1 MKKLFFVII
10 FLLSFSGFAQNSKK
24 TYTLHLGEIDND
36 TLVYEME
43 LYDNFTFVNRKYSK
57 KISDT
62 TNDYKNW
69 MVEIRKGTFKKEKGF
84 FRLTQIDG
92 DQSMNDSLIKIVFRQ
107 IWFYS
112 CPDEK
117 GKVRHC
123 RSITYHRVD

>member
-1 MKKLFFVII
+1 MKRLYIFILLII
-10 FLLSFSGFAQNSKK
+10 SVSGLAQNPKK
-24 TYTLHLGEIDND
+24 TYNLHLGEKDND
-36 TLVYEME
+36 SLVYEME
-43 LYDNFTFVNRKYSK
+43 LYEDYTFVNRKYSK
-57 KISDT
+57 KISDS

-92 DQSMNDSLIKIVFRQ
+92 DQSLNDGLIKIVFRQ

-117 GKVRHC
+117 GKVKHC
-123 RSITYHRVD
+123 KSITYHRID

>member
-1 MKKLFFVII
+1 MKRLYIFILLII
-10 FLLSFSGFAQNSKK
+10 SVSGLAQNPKK
-24 TYTLHLGEIDND
+24 TYTLHLGEKDND
-36 TLVYEME
+36 SLVYEME
-43 LYDNFTFVNRKYSK
+43 LYEDYTFVNRKYSK
-57 KISDT
+57 KISDS

-92 DQSMNDSLIKIVFRQ
+92 DQSLNDGLIKIVFRQ

-117 GKVRHC
+117 GKVKHC
-123 RSITYHRVD
+123 KSITYHRVD

>member
-24 TYTLHLGEIDND
+24 TYTLHLGEKDND

-57 KISDT
+57 KISDN

-92 DQSMNDSLIKIVFRQ
+92 DQSMNDGLIKIVFRQ

>member
-24 TYTLHLGEIDND
+24 TYTLHFGEKDND

-69 MVEIRKGTFKKEKGF
+69 MVDIRKGTFKKEKGF

-92 DQSMNDSLIKIVFRQ
+92 DQSLNDGLIKIVFRQ

-117 GKVRHC
+117 GKVKHC
-123 RSITYHRVD
+123 RSITYHIVD

>member
-10 FLLSFSGFAQNSKK
+10 FLLSFSGFTQNSKK
-24 TYTLHLGEIDND
+24 TYTLHLGEKDND
-36 TLVYEME
+36 NLVYEME

-92 DQSMNDSLIKIVFRQ
+92 DQSMNDGLIKIVFRQ

-117 GKVRHC
+117 GKVKHC